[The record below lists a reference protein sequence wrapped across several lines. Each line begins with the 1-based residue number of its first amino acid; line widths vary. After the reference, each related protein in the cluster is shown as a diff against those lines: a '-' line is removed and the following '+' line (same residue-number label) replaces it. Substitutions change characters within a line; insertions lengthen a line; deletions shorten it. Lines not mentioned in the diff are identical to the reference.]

1 MLAKLNAFSG
11 SSASV
16 NISTKKEEY
25 TIKSREAKQ
34 REILTTQD
42 INEIISRFANMRLIL
57 INVTVSRASSS
68 KNTPSLI
75 R

>member
-16 NISTKKEEY
+16 NISTKKGEY
-25 TIKSREAKQ
+25 TIKLREAKQ

-42 INEIISRFANMRLIL
+42 INEIIFRFAYKYA
-57 INVTVSRASSS
+57 INI
-68 KNTPSLI
+68 N
-75 R
+75 

>member
-11 SSASV
+11 SLASV
-16 NISTKKEEY
+16 NISTKKKY

-42 INEIISRFANMRLIL
+42 INAGYNG
-57 INVTVSRASSS
+57 
-68 KNTPSLI
+68 KNFPLRRKI
-75 R
+75 CD